1 MFYFIPSWYNPSRQW
16 YDDTP
21 TWSRVYDKMEFDD
34 TINQLKMFQ
43 QAQEKCALLVLSY
56 RPQLRYFL
64 HKQDLQATAYWSFF
78 DDIQNISRTHTK
90 KIDFKRLNWGEGVS
104 FLYSP
109 FIVLVRKEGKTI
121 ASVYFAENGNVL
133 TIDKEKDGVITESYV
148 FDDRGFLS
156 SYIAYKKGEAIYQ
169 DYLNENGVWQV
180 REYLHQDGFIAINPE
195 ADKLFSKTL
204 YQSWEELLRERLEL
218 FSSCQMTETDTLII
232 ASDPRHNAFLTSVFL
247 SYSKVFSFFGDRCS
261 LSDTAQLTAVSEA
274 ADLIVTEK
282 KETHDALINS
292 LKLSTLP
299 EGKRPSVLVST
310 PFDTRLRLGH
320 SQSQKELEIY
330 FFIDTINLEKRQ
342 RVLKRLLALMER
354 SDAIKLIIASY
365 DRALDANAL
374 KKDINQLIDEAF
386 DSARF
391 FSSVKDSGE
400 NQIDVSEEED
410 NDRVSVELI
419 TSETQIIGLLDHV
432 RLVIDLGEKPD
443 LYTQI
448 ASISAGIPQINHVQ
462 TEYVSHQKNGWIA
475 RTEEELEKAVHYYF
489 NGLRHWNDSL
499 VYAVEKMGAY
509 TSGQLL
515 ARWKEAL
522 EMKRE
527 YE

>member
-1 MFYFIPSWYNPSRQW
+1 M
-16 YDDTP
+16 
-21 TWSRVYDKMEFDD
+21 
-34 TINQLKMFQ
+34 
-43 QAQEKCALLVLSY
+43 
-56 RPQLRYFL
+56 
-64 HKQDLQATAYWSFF
+64 
-78 DDIQNISRTHTK
+78 
-90 KIDFKRLNWGEGVS
+90 
-104 FLYSP
+104 
-109 FIVLVRKEGKTI
+109 
-121 ASVYFAENGNVL
+121 
-133 TIDKEKDGVITESYV
+133 
-148 FDDRGFLS
+148 
-156 SYIAYKKGEAIYQ
+156 
-169 DYLNENGVWQV
+169 
-180 REYLHQDGFIAINPE
+180 
-195 ADKLFSKTL
+195 
-204 YQSWEELLRERLEL
+204 
-218 FSSCQMTETDTLII
+218 
-232 ASDPRHNAFLTSVFL
+232 
-247 SYSKVFSFFGDRCS
+247 
-261 LSDTAQLTAVSEA
+261 
-274 ADLIVTEK
+274 IVTEK
-282 KETHDALINS
+282 KETHDDLINS
-292 LKLSTLP
+292 LKQSTMP
-299 EGKRPSVLVST
+299 EVKRSSVLVST

-354 SDAIKLIIASY
+354 NDAIKLIIASY

-410 NDRVSVELI
+410 NARVNVELI

-432 RLVIDLGEKPD
+432 RLVIDLGEKSD

-448 ASISAGIPQINHVQ
+448 ASISAGISQINHVQ

-489 NGLRHWNDSL
+489 DGLRHWNDSL
-499 VYAVEKMGAY
+499 VYAVEKMGDY

-522 EMKRE
+522 EKKRE